1 MAFGPSRPADPA
13 EIGEFRLVDLTAKQV
28 SDTACQPPRKWHDP
42 LQLRSAERGRRAS
55 TLMIMSQFRVR
66 LLSKLPH
73 PLVELSLSRLE
84 FVLRGQSRPS

>member
-1 MAFGPSRPADPA
+1 
-13 EIGEFRLVDLTAKQV
+13 
-28 SDTACQPPRKWHDP
+28 
-42 LQLRSAERGRRAS
+42 
-55 TLMIMSQFRVR
+55 MIMSQFRVR